1 MPMPMLSPNA
11 RWPASLRCVPMC
23 SKKSDTRYSFT
34 DLVVSG
40 YCLLH
45 KPQEN
50 PHSGTP
56 VSPLSQ
62 GIRANAAV
70 TLYRGAASALCRSRE
85 SSGSLFYALDN
96 ASGVGKTDGTVPA
109 R

>member
-1 MPMPMLSPNA
+1 MLSPSA
-11 RWPASLRCVPMC
+11 RYPASLRCVPMC
-23 SKKSDTRYSFT
+23 SIKSDTRYSLT

-56 VSPLSQ
+56 VSPLSH
-62 GIRANAAV
+62 GTRTSAAV
-70 TLYRGAASALCRSRE
+70 SLYRGGAPALCHSRV
-85 SSGSLFYALDN
+85 SSISMFYALES
-96 ASGVGKTDGTVPA
+96 ASGVGKTEGMVPA
-109 R
+109 M

>member
-1 MPMPMLSPNA
+1 M
-11 RWPASLRCVPMC
+11 
-23 SKKSDTRYSFT
+23 KSDTMYSFT

-62 GIRANAAV
+62 GILTRAAV
-70 TLYRGAASALCRSRE
+70 SLYRGAASASCDPRE
-85 SSGSLFYALDN
+85 SSSSMFYALES
-96 ASGVGKTDGTVPA
+96 ASGLGKTEGMVPA
-109 R
+109 M

>member
-1 MPMPMLSPNA
+1 MLSPNA
-11 RWPASLRCVPMC
+11 RYPASFKCVPMC
-23 SKKSDTRYSFT
+23 CMKSDTMYSFT

-62 GIRANAAV
+62 GILTRAAV
-70 TLYRGAASALCRSRE
+70 SLYRGAASASCDPRE
-85 SSGSLFYALDN
+85 SSSSMFYALES
-96 ASGVGKTDGTVPA
+96 ASGLGKTEGMVPA
-109 R
+109 M